1 MSDTYTAFPVIQYDQ
16 NAVSRQGWGMA
27 NSGPND
33 EQLIV
38 AFYPYSQLNKFKSN
52 AEGKPV
58 YETKDF
64 VSIQHP
70 GENLNV
76 VKHEATE
83 QEKRRFARHWAAYQQ
98 GKNQVPDGVPLTLL
112 FPSSPHIVE
121 TLRGYNI
128 HIVEQLANLSAHGI
142 GSVGMGCQE
151 WVNGAKRYME
161 RAEKG
166 VNHHKFETA
175 LAEKDREIATMKRQ
189 IADLSQMMQQRSA
202 PSINMQT
209 HDFQSEQIGKV
220 HASADPTQ
228 ANLQAPAQFVQNLAN
243 EVHPTQGV
251 QIAIVKPR
259 GRPKGSR
266 NLPKE

>member
-1 MSDTYTAFPVIQYDQ
+1 MSETYTAFPVIQYDQ
-16 NAVSRQGWGMA
+16 NVVARQGYGTA

-33 EQLIV
+33 QQLIV

-52 AEGKPV
+52 QEGKPV

-64 VSIQHP
+64 VSISHP
-70 GENLNV
+70 GESMNV
-76 VKHEATE
+76 VKREATE
-83 QEKRRFARHWAAYQQ
+83 NDKRRFANHWSAYSQ

-128 HIVEQLANLSAHGI
+128 HTVEQLANLSSHGI

-220 HASADPTQ
+220 HASSDPTQ
-228 ANLQAPAQFVQNLAN
+228 STLQPAAQFVNDLSG
-243 EVHPTQGV
+243 EVAPS
-251 QIAIVKPR
+251 KPR
-259 GRPKGSR
+259 GRPAGSK
-266 NLPKE
+266 NKPKE

>member
-1 MSDTYTAFPVIQYDQ
+1 MSDTYTSFPQIQYDQ

-33 EQLIV
+33 EQLVV

-52 AEGKPV
+52 QEGKPV

-64 VSIQHP
+64 VSISHP
-70 GENLNV
+70 GESMNV
-76 VKHEATE
+76 VKREATE
-83 QEKRRFARHWAAYQQ
+83 NDKRRFARHWAMYQQ
-98 GKNQVPDGVPLTLL
+98 GKNQVPDGIPLALL

-128 HIVEQLANLSAHGI
+128 HVIEQLANLSAHGI
-142 GSVGMGCQE
+142 GSIGMGAQE

-161 RAEKG
+161 RADKG
-166 VNHHKFETA
+166 VDHHKFETA
-175 LAEKDREIATMKRQ
+175 MAEKDREIATMKRQ
-189 IADLSQMMQQRSA
+189 IAELSQLANQRHA
-202 PSINMQT
+202 PAINMQT

-228 ANLQAPAQFVQNLAN
+228 STLQPAAQFVNDLSG
-243 EVHPTQGV
+243 ETTVS
-251 QIAIVKPR
+251 KPR
-259 GRPKGSR
+259 GRPAGSK
-266 NLPKE
+266 NKPKE